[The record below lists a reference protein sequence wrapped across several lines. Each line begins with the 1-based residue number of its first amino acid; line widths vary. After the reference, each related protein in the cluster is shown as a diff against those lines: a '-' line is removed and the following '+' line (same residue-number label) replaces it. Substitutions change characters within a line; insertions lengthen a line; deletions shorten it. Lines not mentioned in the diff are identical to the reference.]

1 MKLKEYEAIKKAQ
14 KQNRTTAAK
23 LKANAKYLAK
33 QREIKIRL
41 DPEKDAELIEW
52 LDSKKSKQGYIKA
65 LIREN
70 MDVVR
75 MMNEIERKLAE
86 KEEKEEEEE
95 DPEEDYYRDLEEERE
110 EKEREEEEREKALR
124 QDAMITELMEE
135 VLREQAAE
143 SPAICRASTVWPWE
157 DPEEDPMNIPL
168 YDKVPDELIYDI
180 DAMLDPEVREDMAK
194 EFLAGQNV

>member
-1 MKLKEYEAIKKAQ
+1 MKLREYEAMRKKAQ
-14 KQNRTTAAK
+14 KQHKTTAAK
-23 LKANAKYLAK
+23 LKANARYLAK

-52 LDSKKSKQGYIKA
+52 LDKKKSKQGYIKA

-70 MDVVR
+70 MDVIQ

-86 KEEKEEEEE
+86 KEEKEEEE
-95 DPEEDYYRDLEEERE
+95 DPEEEYYRDLEEERE

-143 SPAICRASTVWPWE
+143 SPAICRASTIWPWE
-157 DPEEDPMNIPL
+157 DPEEDPMNNPL
-168 YDKVPDELIYDI
+168 YDNVPDELIYDI
-180 DAMLDPEVREDMAK
+180 DPMQDPEVREDMAK